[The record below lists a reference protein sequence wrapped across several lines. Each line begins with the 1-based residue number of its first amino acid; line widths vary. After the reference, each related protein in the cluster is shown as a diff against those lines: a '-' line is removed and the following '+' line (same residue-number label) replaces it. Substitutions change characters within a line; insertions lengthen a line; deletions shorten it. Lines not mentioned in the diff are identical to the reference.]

1 MPQVSYALRDD
12 PCSIYL
18 LQDAGNKYD
27 KYCQIA
33 VFCRSIIR
41 PEFFRQYISFA
52 PFVGAYEK
60 NHNDVT
66 KVRFSIEDNELAP
79 SSNYVAMIDSEVEF
93 NVNPSVIKQLSR
105 DYIPSFT
112 VKSYFNFFSNCK
124 TGFLLF
130 LRVYKV
136 NQELPSSLLENGVR
150 GGSKIL
156 RFYDEHGD
164 KKSVDIDGLM
174 PVVSDNKFSYLKDEI
189 LHMLKV
195 SNAFITLF
203 DNTDEGLE
211 RLQKRIEVERLFS
224 GIHQFWEYHYVD
236 WLKDD
241 SPENDEPD
249 MAQLDYD
256 EIFREVLKICPG
268 MIVTIDYIKKIQPAR
283 RGEYDYLFNII
294 FNDEKDKE
302 LAVSRLFDVSLRSA
316 VKAALYAY
324 QKQNIEL
331 EDAFQVCC
339 IGLITAIQ
347 RYNDSVKGLF
357 PSYASMWMQ
366 QLLSRECSPYDY
378 NVRVPAHFAETL
390 NNIIRLLEKNV
401 GVSDFKTVEFTE
413 LYHLLLKYTKDN
425 GKALTLSLIIYY
437 IILPPIS
444 IEEIIDSESDDVN
457 IYGEKYLDNSLYI
470 SDEIY
475 LDDVFYDVFQE
486 NLRSNINNVLNVLS
500 ERERDIIL
508 HRFGLNG
515 FRESTLEEVGEL
527 YGVTRERIRQIEAK
541 ALRRLRIKRYAK
553 FFDFVTD

>member
-66 KVRFSIEDNELAP
+66 KVRFSIEDNELVP
-79 SSNYVAMIDSEVEF
+79 SNNYVAMIDSEVEF

-112 VKSYFNFFSNCK
+112 VKSYFNYFSNCK

-136 NQELPSSLLENGVR
+136 NQELPPSLLENGVR

-164 KKSVDIDGLM
+164 KKSVDIDGLT

-195 SNAFITLF
+195 SNSFITLF
-203 DNTDEGLE
+203 DSTNEGLE
-211 RLQKRIEVERLFS
+211 RLQRRVEVERLFS
-224 GIHQFWEYHYVD
+224 GVHQFWEYRYVD
-236 WLKDD
+236 WLKEE
-241 SPENDEPD
+241 SSENNEPD
-249 MAQLDYD
+249 MAHLDYD

-268 MIVTIDYIKKIQPAR
+268 MAATIDYIKKVQPVR

-302 LAVSRLFDVSLRSA
+302 LAISRLFDVGLRSA

-324 QKQNIEL
+324 QKQNVEL

-347 RYNDSVKGLF
+347 RYNVSVKGLF

-390 NNIIRLLEKNV
+390 NNIIRLLEKKV

-413 LYHLLLKYTKDN
+413 LYHFLLKYTKNND
-425 GKALTLSLIIYY
+425 KALRLSFVIYY

-444 IEEIIDSESDDVN
+444 IEAIIDSESDDEN
-457 IYGEKYLDNSLYI
+457 NYNEKYLDKNLCI
-470 SDEIY
+470 SDDDY
-475 LDDVFYDVFQE
+475 LDIAFQE
-486 NLRSNINNVLNVLS
+486 ILRSDVNNLISVLT
-500 ERERDIIL
+500 ERQREVIQY
-508 HRFGLNG
+508 RFGLNG
-515 FRESTLEEVGEL
+515 LGELTLEEIGKL
-527 YGVTRERIRQIEAK
+527 YGVTRERVRQIEVK
-541 ALRRLRIKRYAK
+541 AIQRIQGKRASLLR
-553 FFDFVTD
+553 DFITD